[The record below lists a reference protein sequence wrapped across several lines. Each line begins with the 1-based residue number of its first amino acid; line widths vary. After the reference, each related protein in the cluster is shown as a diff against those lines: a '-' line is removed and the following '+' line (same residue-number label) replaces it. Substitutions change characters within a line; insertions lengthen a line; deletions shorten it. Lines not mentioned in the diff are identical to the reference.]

1 MKEIIE
7 TARKVTG
14 VDIPAVKVGRRPADP
29 AVLVVSTKRAKKE
42 LGWEPQYSDLEMIVR
57 SAWEWK

>member
-14 VDIPAVKVGRRPADP
+14 VDIPAV
-29 AVLVVSTKRAKKE
+29 LVASTKRAKKE